1 MYGDELTPFEK
12 SEIGKYQKI
21 YYVGSV
27 RVRNLSD
34 KVSRDGFYR
43 VKTGEQIAFRYS
55 VVKVIDAGAF
65 GQVCMCIDIK
75 HNVDVALKLSKNKKS
90 EVENAAVEAKL
101 LKKILGED
109 PDKHG
114 IVKMLDF
121 FPFRH
126 HFVIVFEFLD
136 KNLYKYIK
144 QPGFKT
150 FDRLLLKKCT
160 VQMLNALDH
169 LKEIG
174 IIHCDLKPENVL
186 FTTNKCERVKII
198 DFGSAC
204 TDFKAG
210 FSYVQSRFYRSPEVV
225 LGLPYNHAVD
235 MWSFGC
241 IISELITGTP
251 LFPAINEKELLEFYI
266 IRIG

>member
-1 MYGDELTPFEK
+1 MCHD
-12 SEIGKYQKI
+12 I
-21 YYVGSV
+21 
-27 RVRNLSD
+27 
-34 KVSRDGFYR
+34 
-43 VKTGEQIAFRYS
+43 KTGT
-55 VVKVIDAGAF
+55 
-65 GQVCMCIDIK
+65 
-75 HNVDVALKLSKNKKS
+75 DVALKISKNKKA

-101 LKKILGED
+101 LKKILGND
-109 PDKHG
+109 PDKYG
-114 IVKMLDF
+114 IVKMLDY

-126 HFVIVFEFLD
+126 HFVIVFEYLD

-144 QPGFKT
+144 SPGFKS
-150 FDRLLLKKCT
+150 FDRILLKAISTQC
-160 VQMLNALDH
+160 VQALEH
-169 LKEIG
+169 LREIG

-186 FTTNKCERVKII
+186 FTDPKYNKIKII

-241 IISELITGTP
+241 IVCELVTGNP
-251 LFPAINEKELLEFYI
+251 LFPAINEKELLEFFI
-266 IRIG
+266 IRIGWPP